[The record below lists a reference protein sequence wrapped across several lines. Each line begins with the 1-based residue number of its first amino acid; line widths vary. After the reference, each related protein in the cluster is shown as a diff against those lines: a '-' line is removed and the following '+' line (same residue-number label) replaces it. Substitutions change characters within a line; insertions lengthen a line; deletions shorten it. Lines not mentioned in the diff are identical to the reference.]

1 MNDLDLVRQLRRLQR
16 SVVML
21 ATELRNDHVDDG
33 LITEIDS
40 QIETIALDPRC
51 EGLREKVDAV
61 RESTL
66 TPRKELM
73 RDTVRMCEQLKD
85 AIEGVVGRLG

>member
-1 MNDLDLVRQLRRLQR
+1 MSDQDLVRQLRRLQR

-21 ATELRNDHVDDG
+21 ATELRNDHVDEE
-33 LITEIDS
+33 LIAEIDS
-40 QIETIALDPRC
+40 QIATIALDPRC
-51 EGLREKVDAV
+51 ETLRTQVDAV

-73 RDTVRMCEQLKD
+73 RDTVRICEQLKD
-85 AIEGVVGRLG
+85 AIEEAVGRVG